1 MAIQQVDQMHAS
13 VGGTDVPAAA
23 EARDAASVATSLQCT
38 GEIWTIAR
46 SGARVSVKDSR
57 GMRLLARLVERPG
70 VDVHV
75 LALVSDGGAS
85 VPESTA
91 GEMLDD
97 RARKAYRRRITE
109 IADQLDDA
117 LRAGDALRAANL
129 EHERGA
135 LHAELARAAGLAGRV
150 RHAGSVTERARIN
163 VQKRIKDAIARI
175 AEVNPS
181 LGRYLGRAVRTGT
194 YCCFRP

>member
-1 MAIQQVDQMHAS
+1 MVIQHLDAETALDQARP
-13 VGGTDVPAAA
+13 GDTGVPRAAA
-23 EARDAASVATSLQCT
+23 SIATSLQRT
-38 GEIWTIAR
+38 GEIWTIAH
-46 SGARVSVKDSR
+46 GAARVNVKDSR

-75 LALVSDGGAS
+75 LALASDGGAS

-91 GEMLDD
+91 GEVLDE
-97 RARKAYRRRITE
+97 RARTAYRRRIAE

-117 LRAGDALRAANL
+117 VRACDALRAANL
-129 EHERGA
+129 EHERTA
-135 LHAELARAAGLAGRV
+135 LRAELARATGLTGRA
-150 RHAGSVTERARIN
+150 RQAGSATERARIN

-175 AEVNPS
+175 AAVNPS
-181 LGRYLGRAVRTGT
+181 LGRFLGRVVRTGT